1 MSFTVTL
8 NSIVLNDE
16 PMGLNDGTSIDI
28 VRDADIQGLFTILVS
43 ELTFWGDGYKVI
55 VDAINTIGVCS
66 TIDVRILENC
76 SDNPIDFNGI
86 IYLSDVEIDK
96 YKCTAS
102 CAVEDNSLA
111 SQVMRLKET
120 KVRINSNRT
129 LNGSLLAS
137 IGTTLNAGGSV
148 GNKTWYRFRDLME
161 HVLDYITD
169 NGISVVST
177 FMNTNYQES
186 EYTWTCISTGASAG
200 IIISFRDFVGIQRTT
215 VFTIPPGL
223 TDDQYAERIAQGMLG
238 FNPSYPIFDGGGPIS
253 ATVSGNVITLKFAGN
268 ISNLTF
274 SLVGT
279 GTVTPVI
286 VKGSTYGLNN
296 VFITS
301 GENIQGGFGG
311 TFVSFL
317 DLVSIGGYYNLSFEF
332 VKNGSIQEIR
342 VEQEPAFFNL
352 TQNAVITDA
361 KIIESQIA
369 TTVFSS
375 LTYSEQNEDNTLT
388 YYKAAS
394 YVSYSC
400 AQNSISLSAS
410 VGVPTGIL
418 PNNASSSNSDRLYI
432 CESVPSTSNIAAY
445 QSTYFSGGTIVNGGI
460 YYALS
465 IANLYAAKNYV
476 NRAPF
481 GLTYEGNTI
490 PNNNNVKI
498 AKGISFEAPL
508 TRAQFES
515 ILANRKGYINV
526 NGINGWISSVSY
538 NIKSGM
544 TNFDL
549 LIE

>member
-1 MSFTVTL
+1 MSFIVTL
-8 NSIVLNDE
+8 NGVILNNE
-16 PMGLNDGTSIDI
+16 PIGLQENSTIQI
-28 VRDADIQGLFTILVS
+28 VRDPDIQGLFTILAGDF
-43 ELTFWGDGYKVI
+43 TFWGDGYDVI
-55 VDAINTIGVCS
+55 TQAINTLGACS
-66 TIDVRILENC
+66 TIPIKIQENC
-76 SDNPIDFNGI
+76 SVDPIDFDGI
-86 IYLSDVEIDK
+86 IYLSDVEIDR
-96 YKCTAS
+96 YRCLATCSA
-102 CAVEDNSLA
+102 EDDTLA

-137 IGTTLNAGGSV
+137 IGTTLNAGGTV
-148 GNKTWYRFRDLME
+148 GNKTWYRFKDLME

-200 IIISFRDFVGIQRTT
+200 IIITFKDFIGVQRTT

-223 TDDQYAERIAQGMLG
+223 TNDQYAERIAQGMLG
-238 FNPSYPIFDGGGPIS
+238 FNPSYPVFDGGGPIS

-301 GENIQGGFGG
+301 GENIKAGFAG
-311 TFVSFL
+311 TFISFS
-317 DLVSIGGYYNLSFEF
+317 DLVAIGSYYNLSFEF
-332 VKNGSIQEIR
+332 VKNGLSQEIR
-342 VEQEPAFFNL
+342 IEQEPSFFTL
-352 TQNAVITDA
+352 SESAVVNAVE
-361 KIIESQIA
+361 IIELQVAPTI
-369 TTVFSS
+369 FST
-375 LTYSEQNEDNTLT
+375 LQYSEQNEDNTLT
-388 YYKAAS
+388 YYKKES

-400 AQNSISLSAS
+400 SDNSLTIGGS
-410 VGVPTGIL
+410 VNVPTDIL
-418 PNNASSSNSDRLYI
+418 PSNAAGSDSERLYI
-432 CESVPSTSNIAAY
+432 CEAVPSTSNIAAY
-445 QSTYFSGGTIVNGGI
+445 QSTYFSGGSIINGGI

-490 PNNNNVKI
+490 PNNNNIKI
-498 AKGISFEAPL
+498 AKTITFEAPL
-508 TRAQFES
+508 TRSQFSS
-515 ILANRKGYINV
+515 ILGNRKGYLTV
-526 NGINGWISSVSY
+526 SGTKAWIYSLSY
-538 NIKSGM
+538 NITSGM

>member
-16 PMGLNDGTSIDI
+16 PMGLNDSTTIDI
-28 VRDADIQGLFTILVS
+28 VRDPDIQGLFTILVS
-43 ELTFWGDGYKVI
+43 ELTFWGDGYEVM
-55 VDAINTIGVCS
+55 VNAINTIGACS
-66 TIDVRILENC
+66 TINVRILENC
-76 SDNPIDFNGI
+76 PANPIDFNGI

-96 YKCTAS
+96 YRCTAS

-137 IGTTLNAGGSV
+137 IGTTLNAGGTV
-148 GNKTWYRFRDLME
+148 GNKTWYRFKDLME

-169 NGISVVST
+169 NGISVIST

-186 EYTWTCISTGASAG
+186 EYTWTCLSTGSSAG
-200 IIISFRDFVGIQRTT
+200 IIISFRDFAGVERLTS
-215 VFTIPPGL
+215 FTIPPLL
-223 TDDQYAERIAQGMLG
+223 TNDLYAERIARGMLG

-253 ATVSGNVITLKFAGN
+253 VTVLGNVITLKFAGN
-268 ISNLTF
+268 ITNLTF

-279 GTVTPVI
+279 GTITPVT

-301 GENIQGGFGG
+301 GENIQGKLGG

-317 DLVSIGGYYNLSFEF
+317 DLISISEYYNLSFEF

-361 KIIESQIA
+361 RIIERQISP
-369 TTVFSS
+369 TVFNS

-388 YYKAAS
+388 YYKDAS

-400 AQNSISLSAS
+400 SENSISISADI
-410 VGVPTGIL
+410 GVPTNIL
-418 PNNASSSNSDRLYI
+418 PNDGAESELDRLYI

-445 QSTYFSGGTIVNGGI
+445 QSTYASGGSILNGGI

-465 IANLYAAKNYV
+465 IANLYTAKNYV
-476 NRAPF
+476 NRAPS
-481 GLTYEGNTI
+481 GLAYEGSVI

-498 AKGISFEAPL
+498 AKSIFFEAPL

-515 ILANRKGYINV
+515 ILANRKGYIDV
-526 NGINGWISSVSY
+526 NGIKAWISFLSY
-538 NIKSGM
+538 NITSGM